1 MSTVSPQAWLDAVL
15 HSQTESPLPPCAT
28 CENLFWLIYSGIWDR
43 KPFAKEVKASGD
55 EFCKRC
61 QLVWCGVSA
70 ALPNIRTWDDVLLHA
85 LRVTGNAQTGQEDFL
100 RVGVQTNGYSHGLAR
115 SQVLLQSPAPPD
127 SDEWYGLL
135 RRWISDCDKRHP
147 ACESVGDS
155 TLPKRVLDLDFDQG
169 RSRDIVLLE
178 PGQHCN
184 GRYIALSYSWGGRQD
199 LVTTRENLDSR
210 LTRISWDQLPILF
223 QDVIKIAR
231 ALCVRFLWI
240 DALCIVQGDERDWMH
255 ESQKMAAY
263 YGNACLTIA
272 ADHSP
277 NVRHTCFPTMMGP
290 AIRLDKMSAGTE
302 LPVLVRRAPI
312 HFNLKEHRQE
322 RNSSKG
328 FCPDEY
334 YIWASKKPCGKC
346 CSAVLCECGRPAD
359 IWNGK
364 PELEIVPFRKIHQQT
379 LQSIETALS
388 LEEYWEVL
396 LAKYIVRKLS
406 FYGDRLKAIASLAKE
421 FKASDETNAGQ
432 SRTLQLGDY
441 TYGLWTKTLP
451 AALLWANLSDE
462 AVVRNSKFPTW
473 SWNSIAGSWYYEQVP
488 STAEHFVPKSIVLEV
503 PAESWDI
510 DTQHESADSTPPYI
524 VLEGS
529 ALEVSCCCVS
539 AARKT
544 TAKRVWTLSGVGDDR
559 RLIVN
564 LDIPPGHGITEIN
577 ATCLEIGTSGCDDSK
592 RCWGLLLEPS
602 ASFPG
607 QYVRLGNMTAS
618 ADWFRDNQGTVG
630 KYSII

>member
-1 MSTVSPQAWLDAVL
+1 M
-15 HSQTESPLPPCAT
+15 
-28 CENLFWLIYSGIWDR
+28 
-43 KPFAKEVKASGD
+43 
-55 EFCKRC
+55 
-61 QLVWCGVSA
+61 
-70 ALPNIRTWDDVLLHA
+70 
-85 LRVTGNAQTGQEDFL
+85 
-100 RVGVQTNGYSHGLAR
+100 
-115 SQVLLQSPAPPD
+115 
-127 SDEWYGLL
+127 
-135 RRWISDCDKRHP
+135 
-147 ACESVGDS
+147 DS
-155 TLPKRVLDLDFDQG
+155 TLPKRILDLDFDQG

-199 LVTTRENLDSR
+199 LVTTKENLDSR

-223 QDVIKIAR
+223 QDVIKIAI

-240 DALCIVQGDERDWMH
+240 DALCIVQGDERDWMQ

-290 AIRLDKMSAGTE
+290 AIRLDGVSAGTE

-322 RNSSKG
+322 RNSSYLMPLSTRAWALQERLLSRRILHMG
-328 FCPDEY
+328 FEEAV
-334 YIWASKKPCGKC
+334 WEC

-388 LEEYWEVL
+388 LGEYWEVL

-421 FKASDETNAGQ
+421 FKVSDETNAGQ

-462 AVVRNSKFPTW
+462 AAVRNPKFPTW

-510 DTQHESADSTPPYI
+510 DSQHESADSTPPYI